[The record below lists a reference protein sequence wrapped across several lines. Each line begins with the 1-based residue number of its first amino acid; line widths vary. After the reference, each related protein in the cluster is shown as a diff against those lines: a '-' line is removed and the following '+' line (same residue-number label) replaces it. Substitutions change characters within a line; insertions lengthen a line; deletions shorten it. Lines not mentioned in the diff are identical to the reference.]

1 MIVNGVDTSQVVYS
15 TSYVITDAKSNDIVL
30 RFDTIEECSY
40 KSSSTVT
47 SYPTEVGIMAS
58 DYKYKNSDSFK
69 AKGLI
74 ARRSTNAQQVKLI
87 ENQLKFYQSGMY
99 GLNIQTKS
107 GLRENYTLESYE
119 VPENIDNYSLFE
131 VDMEFKEMPK
141 FLGQNN
147 RSSYDDDTRSGG
159 ISQTNEVAE

>member
-1 MIVNGVDTSQVVYS
+1 MIINGVDTSQVVYS
-15 TSYVITDAKSNDIVL
+15 TSYVITDAKSGDILL
-30 RFDTIEECSY
+30 RFDTIEECSF

-47 SYPTEVGIMAS
+47 SYPTEMGIMAS

-74 ARRSTNAQQVKLI
+74 ARRSTNAQQVELI
-87 ENQLKFYQSGMY
+87 TNQLKHYQSGMY
-99 GLNIQTKS
+99 AMNIQTKS
-107 GLRENYTLESYE
+107 GLRENYTLEGYE
-119 VPENIDNYSLFE
+119 VVESVDNYSLLE

-147 RSSYDDDTRSGG
+147 RDAYDDDTRSGG
-159 ISQTNEVAE
+159 ISQVNEVQ